1 MNDAALFQAIERLT
15 GCESIGS
22 FFGSVYR
29 IVAGKGHFHTW
40 PLTEVEPGP
49 DKTAFAGWFVRSP
62 GRAAWL
68 RGDD

>member
-1 MNDAALFQAIERLT
+1 MLQIAERDSKRILAEVANTGYGDAVIFEISEDLEHR
-15 GCESIGS
+15 
-22 FFGSVYR
+22 V
-29 IVAGKGHFHTW
+29 
-40 PLTEVEPGP
+40 TEVEPGP